1 MDEKKEYVYDEN
13 EEELSEEA
21 ALLRLQM
28 AFSMDI
34 KEMKG
39 LLYELLRKR
48 LVGRKVKP
56 IHYII

>member
-1 MDEKKEYVYDEN
+1 MNQGKNDKYET
-13 EEELSEEA
+13 EEEISKEA

-48 LVGRKVKP
+48 LVGRNVRL
-56 IHYII
+56 IRYI

>member
-1 MDEKKEYVYDEN
+1 MNEDQKHPYEI

-48 LVGRKVKP
+48 LVGRNVRL
-56 IHYII
+56 IRYI

>member
-1 MDEKKEYVYDEN
+1 MNEKKEFVYDD
-13 EEELSEEA
+13 EEMSKEA
-21 ALLRLQM
+21 ALLSLQM

-48 LVGRKVKP
+48 LVGRE
-56 IHYII
+56 IRTIRYI

>member
-1 MDEKKEYVYDEN
+1 MNGKKEYAYEN
-13 EEELSEEA
+13 EDDISREA

-48 LVGRKVKP
+48 LVGRNSRL
-56 IHYII
+56 IRYI

>member
-1 MDEKKEYVYDEN
+1 MNEQEESTC
-13 EEELSEEA
+13 EEEEEISKEA

-39 LLYELLRKR
+39 LLYELLRRR
-48 LVGRKVKP
+48 LVGRKIRSIRYV
-56 IHYII
+56 